1 MKEQLINS
9 GVSLAEIGGA
19 SCAACYALM
28 PSAREVAQKLGIT
41 FYYFD
46 SDGAADLIEEWGI
59 TSVPALVLSEGGKKI
74 ACVYGYQPPEILEI
88 WLESKLKEH
97 TNGKH

>member
-1 MKEQLINS
+1 MEFDNPGL
-9 GVSLAEIGGA
+9 SLYEIGGA

-28 PSAREVAQKLGIT
+28 PSAREAAQNLGIP
-41 FYYFD
+41 FYYLDAD
-46 SDGAADLIEEWGI
+46 SAADLIEEWGI
-59 TSVPALVLSEGGKKI
+59 NSVPALVLCDGGKNI

-88 WLESKLKEH
+88 WLESKLQEY

>member
-1 MKEQLINS
+1 MKEQLSNS
-9 GVSLAEIGGA
+9 GVCLAEIGGA

-28 PSAREVAQKLGIT
+28 PSAREVAQKLNIP

-46 SDGAADLIEEWGI
+46 ADGAADLIEEWGI
-59 TSVPALVLSEGGKKI
+59 TSVPALVLCDGGKKL
-74 ACVYGYQPPEILEI
+74 ACVFGYQPPEILEI
-88 WLESKLKEH
+88 WLESKIQEH

>member
-1 MKEQLINS
+1 MREQLLTS
-9 GVSLAEIGGA
+9 GISLAEIGGA

-28 PSAREVAQKLGIT
+28 PSAREVAQKLNIP

-59 TSVPALVLSEGGKKI
+59 TSVPALVLCDGGKRV
-74 ACVYGYQPPEILEI
+74 AAVCGYQPPEILEI
-88 WLESKLKEH
+88 WLESKIQEY
-97 TNGKH
+97 TNVKH